1 MQKYQLSK
9 LYLILGTQC
18 NLKCKHC
25 MGGDPK
31 ENISMNMKCIQ
42 RLIDDVSCIR
52 ELILGGYETTLY
64 IPLMYEIIDTFI
76 NNGVRINHLHICTN
90 AKVFSEE
97 LIEFIKYAKQYLTS
111 PEKTALFISDD
122 IFHFNSGFTKEQLTE
137 NIERYRKANIAK
149 IEINDL
155 RDGVAIVGRA
165 EKLSR
170 EELKR
175 YGCIKIV
182 RKNIPEMIC
191 FNKNNDYKITSIL
204 GMTPNGYI
212 YVADIKAFSALGNN
226 DYSESMGNILQKS
239 LTTLITEYREKIKD
253 VTDFDNVLILPTTL
267 DGTAKELYITYQ
279 ITRIRNQCLK
289 AFEKND
295 KSLYDNSIIRL
306 NDIDINADKDN
317 YYTAAKDIKAH
328 YFSVECNKHEL
339 EIIKIIADYFQ
350 LSDNER
356 KIRHNEYQA
365 EINDN
370 FNEYTQMSTEPLA
383 AYQAWEEWDL
393 RKLKNMDLVDGY

>member
-9 LYLILGTQC
+9 LYLILGTKC

-31 ENISMNMKCIQ
+31 ENISMNMKCIE
-42 RLIDDVSCIR
+42 RLIDDVSCIN
-52 ELILGGYETTLY
+52 ELTLGGYEPTLY
-64 IPLMYEIIDTFI
+64 IPLMYEIIDTFYKS
-76 NNGVRINHLHICTN
+76 GVTINHLHICTN

-97 LIEFIKYAKQYLTS
+97 LIEFIKYAKQYLKK

-122 IFHFNSGFTKEQLTE
+122 IFHLNSGFTREQLTE
-137 NIERYRKANIAK
+137 NIERYRKTNIAK

-170 EELKR
+170 EELKK
-175 YGCIKIV
+175 YGNIKIV
-182 RKNIPEMIC
+182 RKGIPEMIC

-212 YVADIKAFSALGNN
+212 YAADIKAFSALGNN

-239 LTTLITEYREKIKD
+239 FSTIITEYREKIKD

-267 DGTAKELYITYQ
+267 DGTAKELYTTYQ

-289 AFEKND
+289 AFENND
-295 KSLYDNSIIRL
+295 KSLFDNSIIEL
-306 NDIDINADKDN
+306 NDIDVNADKDN
-317 YYTAAKDIKAH
+317 YYTVAKDIKAH
-328 YFSVECNKHEL
+328 YFSIECNKHEL
-339 EIIKIIADYFQ
+339 QIIEIIADYFQ

-356 KIRHNEYQA
+356 LKQHNEYKNQ
-365 EINDN
+365 INSIL
-370 FNEYTQMSTEPLA
+370 NEYTQMSAESLS
-383 AYQAWEEWDL
+383 AYQAWEKWDL
-393 RKLKNMDLVDGY
+393 GTLQNMDIVDGY